1 MARTAMPEASK
12 PMRILYIHQFF
23 ATRES
28 SLGLIRS
35 YEFARR
41 WVEQGHKVTVITS
54 SSRLPEEFSAKMLTD
69 GEIDG
74 IRVRSVR
81 VSYSNHMGVG
91 RRIGSFVAFMFG
103 ATWLSVTAGKHDVVF
118 ATSTPLTVGVPG
130 YFASLLTGAPFVFEV
145 RDLWPE
151 AAIQMGA
158 IRRNGLLSI
167 VAKTLER
174 FLYRRA
180 KEVIAL
186 SPGMA
191 AGVVAEG
198 VPCEHV
204 HMVPNSSDLDLF
216 TPGARDRKM
225 VSRYN
230 LQRKFVVGYAGAIGP
245 SNAVEDNVPEAA
257 RILHERGRDDIVF
270 VIAGDGKSVPI
281 LTERTAELTNVQLIG
296 SLPKSE
302 VPLLTRTA
310 DALLVLFADKPILAT
325 NSPNKLFDGLAS
337 GTPMIVNSNGWTREI
352 VEDNECGIYV
362 PAEDGE
368 ALAEAIQKLADDRA
382 LRKRMGVNARAVAE
396 RVFARDLLAEQVLTV
411 LRSAADPRDPMAQG
425 VCSTPE
431 ADSDTEHAAS

>member
-1 MARTAMPEASK
+1 
-12 PMRILYIHQFF
+12 MRILYIHQFF

-28 SLGLIRS
+28 NLGLIRS

-41 WVEQGHKVTVITS
+41 WVEQGHEVTVITS
-54 SSRLPEEFSAKMLTD
+54 SSRLPEEFSAKRLYD

-81 VSYSNHMGVG
+81 VNYSNYMGYA
-91 RRIGSFVAFMFG
+91 RRLGSFAAFMLG
-103 ATWLSVTAGKHDVVF
+103 ATWLATTAGKHDVVF

-130 YFASLLTGAPFVFEV
+130 WASSFLTGAPFVFEV

-151 AAIQMGA
+151 APIQMGV
-158 IRRNGLLSI
+158 IKRNGPLGI
-167 VAKTLER
+167 VAKGLER

-198 VPCEHV
+198 VSPLHV

-216 TPGARDRKM
+216 SPGPRDRALVK
-225 VSRYN
+225 RYD
-230 LQRKFVVGYAGAIGP
+230 LAHKFVVGYAGAIGP
-245 SNAVEDNVPEAA
+245 SNAVEDNVPAAA
-257 RILHERGRDDIVF
+257 RILLERGRDDIVF
-270 VIAGDGKSVPI
+270 VIAGDGKSMPA
-281 LTERTAELTNVQLIG
+281 LKERTADLPNVRLVG

-302 VPLLTRTA
+302 VPRLTRTA
-310 DALLVLFADKPILAT
+310 DALMVLFADKPILAT

-337 GTPMIVNSNGWTREI
+337 GRPMIVNSAGWTREI
-352 VEDNECGIYV
+352 VEDTECGIYV

-368 ALAEAIQKLADDRA
+368 ALANAIEKLADDRA
-382 LRKRMGVNARAVAE
+382 LRKRMEVNARATAE
-396 RVFARDLLAEQVLTV
+396 QRFARDLLAEQVLTV
-411 LRSAADPRDPMAQG
+411 LHSAADR
-425 VCSTPE
+425 
-431 ADSDTEHAAS
+431 AATAR